1 MADGPR
7 PLRPLPSSPAPESER
22 GLTTGLVTRIV
33 IVCTIVLGQLWAL
46 TVALEASLLEEDGL
60 PWLLAGFSI
69 LSFVVTL
76 FLTNVE
82 PPRRG
87 SDLRGRAATGAG
99 RYVSRPADDGSTR

>member
-7 PLRPLPSSPAPESER
+7 PTRPLPSAPEPQSER

-33 IVCTIVLGQLWAL
+33 LVATIVLGQLWAL
-46 TVALEASLLEEDGL
+46 TVALEASLLDHDAQA
-60 PWLLAGFSI
+60 WMLAGFS
-69 LSFVVTL
+69 LASFVVTL
-76 FLTNVE
+76 FLTKVE

-99 RYVSRPADDGSTR
+99 RYVPQSAKGGRAR